1 MKIHTYIKFEKQ
13 INKVAD
19 FLKWTPKNITI
30 NAFSTYVVHLWF
42 AYTNIQFILDP
53 YVVATYYTSYM
64 IKINESIISKLYSI
78 IHKCNCK

>member
-42 AYTNIQFILDP
+42 AYTNIQFI
-53 YVVATYYTSYM
+53 
-64 IKINESIISKLYSI
+64 
-78 IHKCNCK
+78 